1 MSFNPNQTNL
11 ILLEAC
17 TNGNEFTVSEL
28 ISCGADLNC
37 KKKGMTPFL
46 LACLYDHVN
55 IVSILIESE
64 HCNINC
70 TMNSEKNPG
79 IFAINGFLLACEK
92 QYFSIVQFFLQQNK
106 MHRSNELLG
115 SSPWL
120 Q

>member
-17 TNGNEFTVSEL
+17 TNGNEFTVCEL

-70 TMNSEKNPG
+70 TMNSEK
-79 IFAINGFLLACEK
+79 IKE
-92 QYFSIVQFFLQQNK
+92 FSL
-106 MHRSNELLG
+106 
-115 SSPWL
+115 
-120 Q
+120 